1 MKNKLST
8 LLDKPRTRG
17 MIALCLSMTS
27 LILACSAQ
35 ATETLTQVTKLS
47 NRYDIQ
53 HYIRVADAEELL
65 MRMGAAGTVATSEG
79 LTLLAKYV
87 EANFQ
92 ASGEFG
98 AVTIETL
105 SAEVDDQFVYIEQMT
120 STAVSGALPQQLE
133 LESRLLQD
141 LDTQAVSYIEL
152 QAGPQT
158 TLVRVTTGCSVR
170 LFDPRSRDL
179 LY

>member
-1 MKNKLST
+1 MTRRLGLVGV
-8 LLDKPRTRG
+8 LLVQ
-17 MIALCLSMTS
+17 CL
-27 LILACSAQ
+27 AGVDAQ

-47 NRYDIQ
+47 TRYDIQ
-53 HYIRVADAEELL
+53 HYIKVADAEELL
-65 MRMGAAGTVATSEG
+65 ARMGAEGAIATTEG

-98 AVTIETL
+98 AVNIETL

-120 STAVSGALPQQLE
+120 SPTVSGALPQRLE

-141 LDTQAVSYIEL
+141 LDSQAISYIEL
-152 QAGPQT
+152 QAGPQS
-158 TLVRVTTGCSVR
+158 TLMRVNAGQSVNILETAER
-170 LFDPRSRDL
+170 AI